1 VSGSGI
7 SCHVQVYTSLQTDN
21 HTSPTPLFFTG
32 RALFLAPNQ
41 PYQSTEGKAI
51 SDQFQLQM
59 TTDINKPRLKLVAIE
74 TQLYTGDN

>member
-59 TTDINKPRLKLVAIE
+59 TKPRFKLVAIE
-74 TQLYTGDN
+74 TQLYTGHN